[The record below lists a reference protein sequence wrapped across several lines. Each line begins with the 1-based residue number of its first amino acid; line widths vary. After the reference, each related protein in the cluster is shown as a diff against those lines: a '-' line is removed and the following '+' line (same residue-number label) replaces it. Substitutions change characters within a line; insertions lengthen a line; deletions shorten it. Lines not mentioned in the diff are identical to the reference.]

1 MLTNPIPQTL
11 TFRIAP
17 PLIALTMLI
26 LGLVG
31 CGPSPDEVADG
42 GDPLAALR
50 VDAVST
56 RYDGRFWR
64 LQHRQAPDVFG
75 EAVAYC
81 AAEAE
86 AARLDERPNCEP
98 VLMAD
103 EFIRNAEREL
113 QGRREGRGYTG
124 MLGEDAADGE
134 PTEDTS
140 GEDTSGSEREER

>member
-1 MLTNPIPQTL
+1 
-11 TFRIAP
+11 
-17 PLIALTMLI
+17 MLI

-81 AAEAE
+81 AADAE
-86 AARLDERPNCEP
+86 AARLDERPNCEA

-103 EFIRNAEREL
+103 EFIRNVEREL

-134 PTEDTS
+134 LT
-140 GEDTSGSEREER
+140 EDTSGSERSSSERKER